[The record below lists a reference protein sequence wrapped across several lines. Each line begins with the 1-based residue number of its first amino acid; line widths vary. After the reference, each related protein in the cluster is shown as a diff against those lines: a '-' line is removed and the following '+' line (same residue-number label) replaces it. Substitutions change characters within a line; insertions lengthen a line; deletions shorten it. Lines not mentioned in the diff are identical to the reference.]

1 MKFGPKYKI
10 ARRLGAS
17 VFEKTQTAKFAL
29 NAEKKQRTTG
39 RPKSRTNFGIQLI
52 EKQRVRFTYGL
63 SEKQFAKYVQQVI
76 EKKGVANPA
85 EMLFTLLEQRLD
97 NVVLR
102 AGFAASRPAAR
113 QLVSHGHIT
122 VNGIK
127 MTIPSYQVKQGDVI
141 AIREGS
147 KQKTVFAEL
156 DERMN
161 EMTFPTWLTVQAAK
175 KEITIAGT
183 PSFVG
188 TNLPFD
194 LQTVIQ
200 FYKR

>member
-29 NAEKKQRTTG
+29 RSERKQRTTG
-39 RPKSRTNFGIQLI
+39 RPKSRTNFAIQLI

-63 SEKQFAKYVQQVI
+63 SEKQFSKYVNQVI

-102 AGFAASRPAAR
+102 AGFAVSRPAAR
-113 QLVSHGHIT
+113 QLVSHGHIV
-122 VNGIK
+122 VNGVK
-127 MTIPSYQVKQGDVI
+127 MTIPSYQVRSGDVI
-141 AIREGS
+141 SIREGS
-147 KQKTVFAEL
+147 KNKTVFADL
-156 DERMN
+156 DERMQDIA
-161 EMTFPTWLTVQAAK
+161 FPTWLSVHVAK
-175 KEITIAGT
+175 KEVTIAGT
-183 PSFVG
+183 PVFVG

>member
-29 NAEKKQRTTG
+29 RSERKQRTTG

-63 SEKQFAKYVQQVI
+63 SEKQFSKYVHQVI

-85 EMLFTLLEQRLD
+85 EMLYTLLEQRLD

-102 AGFAASRPAAR
+102 SGFAASRPAAR
-113 QLVSHGHIT
+113 QLVSHGHIV
-122 VNGIK
+122 VNGVK
-127 MTIPSYQVKQGDVI
+127 MTIPSYQVRSGDVI
-141 AIREGS
+141 SIREGS
-147 KQKTVFAEL
+147 KNKTVFADL
-156 DERMN
+156 DEKMKDL
-161 EMTFPTWLTVQAAK
+161 TFPTWLSVQTAK

-183 PSFVG
+183 PTFVG

>member
-1 MKFGPKYKI
+1 MKIGSKYKI

-29 NAEKKQRTTG
+29 RSERKGRSTG
-39 RPKSRTNFGIQLI
+39 RPKSKTNYGIQLL
-52 EKQRVRFTYGL
+52 EKQRVRFTYCL
-63 SEKQFAKYVQQVI
+63 SEKQFSKYVGQVI
-76 EKKGVANPA
+76 EKKGVNPA
-85 EMLFTLLEQRLD
+85 EMLYTLLERRLD

-102 AGFAASRPAAR
+102 AGFTPTRLGAR

-122 VNGIK
+122 VNGVK
-127 MTIPSYQVKQGDVI
+127 MTIPSYQVRAGDVV

-147 KQKTVFAEL
+147 KQKTIFADL
-156 DERMN
+156 DERMKDITAPN
-161 EMTFPTWLTVQAAK
+161 WLSVHQAK
-175 KEITIAGT
+175 KEITVTGT
-183 PSFVG
+183 PSYVG
-188 TNLPFD
+188 TDHAFD

>member
-1 MKFGPKYKI
+1 MKIGSKYKI

-29 NAEKKQRTTG
+29 RAERKGRGAG
-39 RPKSRTNFGIQLI
+39 RPKSKTNFGIQLL
-52 EKQRVRFTYGL
+52 EKQRVRFTYCL
-63 SEKQFAKYVQQVI
+63 SEKQFSKYVGQVI
-76 EKKGVANPA
+76 EKKGINPA
-85 EMLFTLLEQRLD
+85 EMLFALLERRLD

-102 AGFAASRPAAR
+102 SGLATTRLAAR

-122 VNGIK
+122 VNGVK
-127 MTIPSYQVKQGDVI
+127 MTIPSYQVRAGDIV

-147 KQKTVFAEL
+147 KQKTVFADL
-156 DERMN
+156 DERMKDITAPN
-161 EMTFPTWLTVQAAK
+161 WLSVHQAK
-175 KEITIAGT
+175 KEITVTGT
-183 PSFVG
+183 PTYVG
-188 TNLPFD
+188 TDHPFD

>member
-1 MKFGPKYKI
+1 MKLGPKYKI

-17 VFEKTQTAKFAL
+17 VFEKTQSPKFAL
-29 NAEKKQRTTG
+29 RAERKGRDTR
-39 RPKSRTNFGIQLI
+39 RPKSKTNFGIQLL
-52 EKQRVRFTYGL
+52 EKQRVRFTYCL
-63 SEKQFAKYVQQVI
+63 TEKQFAKYVGQVI
-76 EKKGVANPA
+76 EKKGVNPA
-85 EMLFTLLEQRLD
+85 EMLYTLLERRLD

-102 AGFAASRPAAR
+102 AGLASTRMAAR

-122 VNGIK
+122 VNGKK
-127 MTIPSYQVKQGDVI
+127 MTIPSYLVHVGDVV

-156 DERMN
+156 DEKMKDV
-161 EMTFPTWLTVQAAK
+161 TFPTWFSVQQAK
-175 KEITIAGT
+175 KEITITGSPVYVSTDLA
-183 PSFVG
+183 
-188 TNLPFD
+188 FD